1 MITLTPPRVELPPPR
16 ADYPRIGEMLG
27 RRVDDPRRARVA
39 VVGFPVDEGVCRN
52 GGRVGAAEGPG
63 AIRRH
68 LYRLSPDPRKHD
80 AFVELLEHTVDLG
93 DLAPTMNLETDQEV
107 LGEVIGELLSRECIP
122 IILGGGHETTC
133 GHFLGYVKANR
144 PVSIIN
150 WDAHPDVRPLLEEL
164 GHSGSP
170 FRQILDYGPGACPGY
185 TVLGLN
191 PHAVARS
198 HLDWLSEHRGS
209 YAFRDAVNRERIAT
223 TYANLSENVLVTFD
237 LDAVDASFAPGVS
250 APATPG
256 LSSELWLEAAY
267 RAGACAQVRS
277 MDVVELNPRFDI
289 DDRTAR
295 LAAVTVWHFLSG
307 LVERRPAS

>member
-1 MITLTPPRVELPPPR
+1 
-16 ADYPRIGEMLG
+16 
-27 RRVDDPRRARVA
+27 
-39 VVGFPVDEGVCRN
+39 VGFPVDEGVRRN

-80 AFVELLEHTVDLG
+80 AFVELLEHTIDLG
-93 DLAPTMNLETDQEV
+93 DLTSTGNLEADQQA
-107 LGEVIGELLSRECIP
+107 LGEVIGELLQRECVP
-122 IILGGGHETTC
+122 IILAGGHETTY
-133 GHFLGYVKANR
+133 GHFLAYVRANR
-144 PVSIIN
+144 PVSVIN
-150 WDAHPDVRPLLEEL
+150 WDAHPDVRPLLEGL

-170 FRQILDYGPGACPGY
+170 FRQVLNHGAEACPGY

-198 HLDWLSEHRGS
+198 HLEWLSAHRGS
-209 YAFRDAVNRERIAT
+209 FAFRDAVNVEQIDS
-223 TYANLSENVLVTFD
+223 TYANLSKDVLVTFD
-237 LDAVDASFAPGVS
+237 LDAVDASLAPGVS

-256 LSSELWLEAAY
+256 LSSELWLEAAF
-267 RAGACAQVRS
+267 RAGTCEHVRS
-277 MDVVELNPRFDI
+277 MDIVELNPRLDV

>member
-1 MITLTPPRVELPPPR
+1 M
-16 ADYPRIGEMLG
+16 
-27 RRVDDPRRARVA
+27 
-39 VVGFPVDEGVCRN
+39 VGFPVDEGVRRN
-52 GGRVGAAEGPG
+52 GGRVGAAEGPA

-68 LYRLSPDPRKHD
+68 LYRLSPDPRRHD
-80 AFVELLEHTVDLG
+80 AFVELLEHTIDLG
-93 DLAPTMNLETDQEV
+93 DVTPTGNLETDQQA
-107 LGEVIGELLSRECIP
+107 LGEVVGGLIAPECIP
-122 IILGGGHETTC
+122 IILAGGHETTY

-144 PVSIIN
+144 AVSVIN
-150 WDAHPDVRPLLEEL
+150 WDAHPDVRPLLDGL

-170 FRQILDYGPGACPGY
+170 FRQVLDHGPGACPGY

-198 HLDWLSEHRGS
+198 HLDWLSAHRGNHVL
-209 YAFRDAVNRERIAT
+209 RHEVNRERIAT
-223 TYANLSENVLVTFD
+223 TYANLSEDVLVTFD
-237 LDAVDASFAPGVS
+237 LDAVDASSAPGVS

-267 RAGACAQVRS
+267 RAGACEHVRS
-277 MDVVELNPRFDI
+277 MDVVELNPRFDV

-307 LVERRPAS
+307 LAERRPAS